1 MLSAKTRE
9 HSTQYTT
16 AMSRNI
22 SAKSSGAYGPTVP
35 AVYRITKEDSGQAF
49 AVSITYRKSLFG
61 ISGFQADI
69 LSPKK
74 PRKL

>member
-1 MLSAKTRE
+1 ML
-9 HSTQYTT
+9 
-16 AMSRNI
+16 
-22 SAKSSGAYGPTVP
+22 
-35 AVYRITKEDSGQAF
+35 VYRIIKEDPGQAF
-49 AVSITYRKSLFG
+49 AVSITYRKSLLG